1 MSLVNLAN
9 TKTRLLGCSAIYIV
23 GQCLS
28 TALAGPAAGM
38 ATGVLGGPGGVFAAS
53 VLATIVAGVVGNI
66 TASELGN
73 KLAQRV
79 GKNADILKNGDLTAA
94 AGEAISRLL
103 QENIA
108 ESEEII
114 VIAERNHLPYAK
126 ADFQYLAKKTV
137 AYWLEIDTKTDI

>member
-9 TKTRLLGCSAIYIV
+9 TKTRLVGCSAIYIV

-103 QENIA
+103 QENIT

-114 VIAERNHLPYAK
+114 RHL
-126 ADFQYLAKKTV
+126 QNSHIM
-137 AYWLEIDTKTDI
+137 W